1 MITYKFSDIT
11 IEHAFTRLEAR
22 TIENLVYLKVTE
34 YDTES
39 EITLNVEEALDLIE
53 FLQKFVGEK

>member
-11 IEHAFTRLEAR
+11 IEHAFTMLEAR